1 MSELTSEEELA
12 LVAAATMA
20 VYATRRTPQVSAIMQ
35 DPTPWRFQN
44 RWWTTGPLAMR
55 ARPTLRR

>member
-12 LVAAATMA
+12 LVAATAMA
-20 VYATRRTPQVSAIMQ
+20 VYAARRTPEVAPIVQ
-35 DPTPWRFQN
+35 DPTTWRFQN
-44 RWWTTGPLAMR
+44 RWWATGPLASR